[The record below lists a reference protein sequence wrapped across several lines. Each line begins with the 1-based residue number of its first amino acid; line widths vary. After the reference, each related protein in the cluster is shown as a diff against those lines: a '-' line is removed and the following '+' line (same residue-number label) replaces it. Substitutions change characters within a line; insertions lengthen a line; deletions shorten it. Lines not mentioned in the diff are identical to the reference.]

1 MKPRKPAR
9 TESTFTSNQQVRANE
24 GASDFKIQSGVRAI
38 NIALYDVDY
47 AVKWHLESKIN
58 PTILENQAVLTVPI
72 IFASGEK
79 WTMIRKNGYL
89 RDNQGKLLTPLIVI
103 RRNSISKRE
112 DIQDLKVLETPDAR
126 LTFERR
132 YTKNNKYDRFS
143 LSGQSPVREFYSVDI
158 PKFVQIEYELLIWT
172 NNTQQ
177 LNEIVEQLMWWD
189 GKAFGDSYKFITH
202 IDPPTFESV
211 NTPGDDRIVRANM
224 SMRTKAHILNP
235 KGPNA
240 PAIYKLN
247 PVNRVQFG
255 LEVDSVID
263 TGQSLVGTPPQT
275 QTSSPSVSP
284 GPGSTT
290 ISGQT
295 VTYLSTNHQLTGT
308 VISTTTVTFN
318 SGWLTAPG
326 TLPNTSVD
334 NFTFFVNGIF
344 VEKTAIVSFAQSS
357 NVSTLVINPTNLGYN
372 LAVSDE
378 VVGIGKFINKDN
390 LA

>member
-9 TESTFTSNQQVRANE
+9 TESTFTSNQQVSANE

-372 LAVSDE
+372 LTVSDE

>member
-1 MKPRKPAR
+1 MKSRKPAR
-9 TESTFTSNQQVRANE
+9 TESTFTSNRQIRANE

-132 YTKNNKYDRFS
+132 YTKKNKYDRFS

-344 VEKTAIVSFAQSS
+344 VEKTAIVSFTQSS
-357 NVSTLVINPTNLGYN
+357 NVSTLVINTTNLGYN